1 MNRIAS
7 RALQGVEMK
16 PFIKT
21 RFLSLLSI
29 LSVLIGA
36 IGMPSQT
43 VYAAGIVSL
52 LSGITYEENFNTLA
66 TSGFS
71 DGVPNGWYFVESL
84 TNADTTYRAGTG
96 SDNTG
101 DTYSFGANSDAERA
115 LGQLRSAN
123 LETIIGANFSN
134 DTGGAI
140 RLLTISYTGEQWRL
154 GATSRTDRMDFQYST
169 NATSLTTGTWTDVD
183 ALDFTAPVTSGTVG
197 LLDGNASANRVT
209 MRQVVTGLNIP
220 NGSTFWIRWTDLD
233 ASGSDDGLAV
243 DDFSLTPNAL
253 VDTTAA
259 DFSAG
264 TAGDCVVDNTIGDGA
279 VRLNIPTSTSCVFTS
294 RVLNAGTLVDWLN
307 LTATTTLPAGTSV
320 GFEARSG
327 NTPSPDVSWTN
338 WQAASGT
345 ITNPGSQYL
354 QYRATLS
361 TTDSGQTPVLENV
374 TINLADGTI
383 STLTSPDGTLSSWNG
398 SFVWTGVNNAT
409 HYLLEVYTPAMTQ
422 LYRKWYTSAQTG
434 CASGTNCSLTPSDL
448 SLSNG
453 DYQWRVLDYGAYG
466 YGIWTHFKSF
476 ALNANCYTLT
486 INENPAGSGTV
497 TAPTQTC
504 SGGYLAGTVVQ
515 LAAVPGSGYVFSSW
529 SGDASGTTNP
539 VSVTMDANK
548 SVTANMRGNTPI
560 SPSGTLTG
568 WDKSFTW
575 TGLSDAT
582 HYLLEVQ
589 TSGGTQ
595 VFRKWYTSS
604 QTGCLGATACSVTP
618 TDLSLANGDYQWRVL
633 DYGAYGYGINS
644 AFKTFT
650 LNTAC
655 YTLTT
660 NVNPAGSGT
669 VNVPAQSCPG
679 GYIAGTMVQL
689 TAAPG
694 SGYAFSSWSG
704 DAGGT
709 TNPVSVTMNGDKT
722 VTANMRGNTPIS
734 PSGTLTSWNNTY
746 TWTGLSDATWYLLE
760 VQTSSGTQVHRKWYT
775 SAQAGCSGGT
785 ACSITPSETAYLP
798 NGDYKWRVMDYG
810 AYGYGLNSAFKT
822 FTLNVTPV
830 CGSVIYV
837 DVDSTASSPDGC
849 SWGTAYTSLQDAL
862 AAATSGKQI
871 WVANGAY
878 YPDRGGGQTLGDR
891 NASFVLK
898 EGVAIYGGF
907 TGNESSLAMRNSNPA
922 TNGTVLSGDIGTP
935 NVAADNSYQV
945 VQGSNL
951 SASTVLDG
959 FTITRGNSNGSS
971 GHGGGIYLTSS
982 SPTLANLI
990 ITNNIAVSNGGGMYV
1005 ISTNTLPE
1013 PSYSRPSLTDVTF
1026 SNNTAARGGGLY
1038 TQNASPTLTRVVFNN
1053 NTATSGA
1060 GGGMNNQTLT
1070 LSDASSLPSL
1080 TDVTF
1085 NNNTANGGGGMY
1097 NSNASSILNRVTFY
1111 GNVAN
1116 RRGGG
1121 MLNENANPT
1130 LTNVTFYGNISNES
1144 VGAAPWGGGGI
1155 MNVTSSPTLNNVT
1168 FSGNNSLNGS
1178 GTAGG
1183 DAIRNALTSSPVI
1196 TNSIF
1201 WGDLNDEITSDGTG
1215 TTTISYSV
1223 VQGGF
1228 AGGSNIITT
1237 DPKLGTLANN
1247 GGFTQTMALGAG
1259 SSALDVGNNSICAT
1273 SDQRGV
1279 TRPQGLVCDAGA
1291 YELDVVLLI
1300 APSGT
1305 LGSWNNTFSWTGQS
1319 DATWYLLE
1327 VYTPDGSTQV
1337 FRKWYTSTQ
1346 TGCSGGTACSI
1357 SPPETAGLSGSYKW
1371 RILDYGSY
1379 GYGTWTSYLNFSVP

>member
-1 MNRIAS
+1 MDQRY
-7 RALQGVEMK
+7 
-16 PFIKT
+16 PF
-21 RFLSLLSI
+21 SLF
-29 LSVLIGA
+29 SVLLIFALLFSIGV
-36 IGMPSQT
+36 PTQT
-43 VYAAGIVSL
+43 VRAAGTIS
-52 LSGITYEENFNTLA
+52 LSGATYTENFDTLA
-66 TSGFS
+66 SSGTSS
-71 DGVPNGWYFVESL
+71 TVPNGWDFAETLS
-84 TNADTTYRAGTG
+84 NANGLYTANSG
-96 SDNTG
+96 SNNGG
-101 DTYSFGANSDAERA
+101 DTYSYGTNGNSERA
-115 LGQLRSAN
+115 FGELTSAN
-123 LETIIGANFSN
+123 LSAAIGANFSN
-134 DTGGAI
+134 NSGVSIKSLAI
-140 RLLTISYTGEQWRL
+140 RYTGEQWRL
-154 GATSRTDRMDFQYST
+154 GALGRTDRLDFQYST
-169 NATSLTTGTWTDVD
+169 DATSLTTGTWTNVD
-183 ALDFTAPVTSGTVG
+183 ALDFIAPVTSGTVG
-197 LLDGNASANRVT
+197 SLDGNASANRKT
-209 MRQVVTGLNIP
+209 ISYNLTGLNIP
-220 NGSTFWIRWTDLD
+220 NGSTFWIRWNAFD
-233 ASGSDDGLAV
+233 ASGADDGLAV
-243 DDFSLTPNAL
+243 DDFLLIPNSLI
-253 VDTTAA
+253 DTTAA

-264 TAGDCVVDNTIGDGA
+264 TVGDCVVTDNGGDGA
-279 VRLNIPTSTSCVFTS
+279 VRLNIPTSASCVFTS
-294 RVLNAGTLVDWLN
+294 RVLDVGTLVDWLN
-307 LTATTTLPAGTSV
+307 LTATTTLPGGTSL

-327 NTPSPDVSWTN
+327 NTPSPDASWTN
-338 WQAASGT
+338 WQTVSGT
-345 ITNPGSQYL
+345 ITNPGSRYI

-361 TTDSGQTPVLENV
+361 TSDSNQTPVLDEIIVNFTEGAV
-374 TINLADGTI
+374 
-383 STLTSPDGTLSSWNG
+383 STLTSPDGTLNSWDG
-398 SFVWTGVNNAT
+398 SFVWTGVNGAT
-409 HYLLEVYTPAMTQ
+409 WYLLEVYTTGGVQ
-422 LYRKWYTSAQTG
+422 LYRKWYTSSQTG

-466 YGIWTHFKSF
+466 YGIWTHFKNF
-476 ALNANCYTLT
+476 TLNASCYTLT

-515 LAAVPGSGYVFSSW
+515 LTAVPATGYVFSSW
-529 SGDASGTTNP
+529 SGDAGGSGNP
-539 VSVTMDANK
+539 VFVTMDANK
-548 SVTANMRGNTPI
+548 SVTANMRGNTPLT
-560 SPSGTLTG
+560 PTGTLTS

-582 HYLLEVQ
+582 WYLLEVQ

-595 VFRKWYTSS
+595 VFRKWYTSAQANCS
-604 QTGCLGATACSVTP
+604 GGTACSVTAAE
-618 TDLSLANGDYQWRVL
+618 LSLNNGDYQWRVL

-644 AFKTFT
+644 AFKSFT

-669 VNVPAQSCPG
+669 VTAPAQSCPG
-679 GYIAGTMVQL
+679 GYIAGSVVQL
-689 TAAPG
+689 TAVAG
-694 SGYAFSSWSG
+694 TGYGFSSWSG
-704 DAGGT
+704 DGSGT
-709 TNPVSVTMNGDKT
+709 ANPLNVTMDANKS

-760 VQTSSGTQVHRKWYT
+760 VQTSGGTQVHRKWYT
-775 SAQAGCSGGT
+775 SVQAGCSGGT

-798 NGDYKWRVMDYG
+798 NGNYQWRVMDYG

-849 SWGTAYTSLQDAL
+849 SWGTAFPNLQDAL

-871 WVANGAY
+871 WVANGTY
-878 YPDRGGGQTLGDR
+878 YPDRGGGKTLGDR

-898 EGVAIYGGF
+898 AGVAIYGGF
-907 TGNESSLAMRNSNPA
+907 TGNEGSLVMRNSNPA

-1005 ISTNTLPE
+1005 TSTNTLPE

-1038 TQNASPTLTRVVFNN
+1038 TQNASPTLTRVVFSN

-1070 LSDASSLPSL
+1070 LSDAPSLPSL

-1097 NSNASSILNRVTFY
+1097 NSNAHSILNRVTFY

-1144 VGAAPWGGGGI
+1144 IGSAPWGGGGI
-1155 MNVTSSPTLNNVT
+1155 MNVTSSPTLNHVT

-1183 DAIRNALTSSPVI
+1183 DAIRNAVNSSPVI
-1196 TNSIF
+1196 MNSIF
-1201 WGDLNDEITSDGTG
+1201 WGDINDEITSDGTG

-1237 DPKLGTLANN
+1237 DPKLGALANN

-1259 SSALDVGNNSICAT
+1259 SSALDVGNNSVCAT

-1327 VYTPDGSTQV
+1327 VYTAGGTQV
-1337 FRKWYTSTQ
+1337 FRKWYTSAQ
-1346 TGCSGGTACSI
+1346 TGCAGGTACSV